1 MFEAKLIAL
10 YFYICEKYDKEL
22 KYHCQRYSNN
32 SKPVFTD
39 EEILTI
45 YLYVSIEE
53 GRHTIKDIHRYA
65 SKHLRSWFP
74 HLPSY
79 QAYNNRLNRL
89 NEVLRQLSAEV
100 LSCQIP
106 EDCSTQISLIDS
118 MPVITCSGRREG
130 KVATELTCKGRCA
143 SKNMFFY
150 GLKLHVVGWSRKG
163 TIPWPEAIIVSNAAE
178 NDLTI
183 FKENCGQWGDHSFY
197 GDKIYYNKEWFADFE
212 AQHNS
217 QMYTP
222 VKAVKG
228 KSQRL
233 EQFDKAAEDMY
244 SKLVS
249 SIRQPIESF
258 FNWLNV
264 KTEIQKA
271 YRVRSTKGLLVHIFG
286 KIAVAFLNQVFN
298 P

>member
-1 MFEAKLIAL
+1 VFEAKLIAL

-32 SKPVFTD
+32 SKPAFSD

-53 GRHTIKDIHRYA
+53 GRHTIKDIHRFA
-65 SKHLRSWFP
+65 SRHLRSWFP
-74 HLPSY
+74 LLPSY

-89 NEVLRQLSAEV
+89 NEVLRLLSAEV
-100 LSCQIP
+100 LSLHIP
-106 EDCSTQISLIDS
+106 EDCSEQISLIDS
-118 MPVITCSGRREG
+118 MPVITCSGKRDGR
-130 KVATELTCKGRCA
+130 VATELTCKGRCA
-143 SKNMFFY
+143 SKSMFYY

-163 TIPWPEAIIVSNAAE
+163 TIPWPEAIIVSNGAE

-183 FKENCGQWGDHSFY
+183 FKENCEQWNDHNFY
-197 GDKIYYNKEWFADFE
+197 GDKIYYNKEWFADFK
-212 AQHNS
+212 AQQNS
-217 QMYTP
+217 QMFTP
-222 VKAVKG
+222 VKAIKG
-228 KSQRL
+228 KNLRL
-233 EQFDKAAEDMY
+233 EQFDKAAEDLY

-249 SIRQPIESF
+249 SMRQPIESF

-264 KTEIQKA
+264 KTEIQNA
-271 YRVRSTKGLLVHIFG
+271 HRVRSTKGLLVHIFG
-286 KIAVAFLNQVFN
+286 KIAAAFLNHVFN